1 MVELK
6 SQMSININGQRWSLN
21 RTMVEFKFGNTL
33 KCSTTIFPLNRTM
46 VELKL
51 GKAGSDEHDIW
62 LLIVQW
68 LN

>member
-1 MVELK
+1 MRV
-6 SQMSININGQRWSLN
+6 SLN
-21 RTMVEFKFGNTL
+21 RTMVEL
-33 KCSTTIFPLNRTM
+33 KSGTAGWTYRVTVALNRTM

-51 GKAGSDEHDIW
+51 TKDLCGFLRMM

>member
-6 SQMSININGQRWSLN
+6 LE
-21 RTMVEFKFGNTL
+21 TTYNTGYIS
-33 KCSTTIFPLNRTM
+33 STLNRTM
-46 VELKL
+46 VELKWA
-51 GKAGSDEHDIW
+51 KRRWEANIQF